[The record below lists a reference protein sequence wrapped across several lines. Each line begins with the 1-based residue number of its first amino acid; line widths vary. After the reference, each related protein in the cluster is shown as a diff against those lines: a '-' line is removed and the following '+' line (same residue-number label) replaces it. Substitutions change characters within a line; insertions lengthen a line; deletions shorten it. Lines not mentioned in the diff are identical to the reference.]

1 MATSKIAIDIAV
13 NTLQSSQSLKELK
26 DNLKGLED
34 KLFELEEGSA
44 EFNKLSAAIGE
55 AKKGLKDLNEAKEL
69 QTLDG
74 KFKAFADLGAKIG
87 AGFELASSTMAL
99 FGQDTE
105 EIEKALKKAQ
115 AAMMF
120 VQGIKELEGL
130 GGALKNA
137 GIAIKGFA
145 QGGIA
150 ALRSLWVAML
160 ANPITA
166 ILVGLTALG
175 GAIAFIVTREKDDT
189 AALRENIAE
198 REKQI
203 EKLKELQNIQQ
214 INQNNEIKYA
224 KAQNKSLEEIRELE
238 DKHYIQKIEKLK
250 KASKETGD
258 LVDKQRELVA
268 TLSGEE
274 LEEGQKKLDELLKAH
289 IAENDKYTAAFVE
302 NAVMIEQR
310 KTDDAKKEEERLK
323 EKQKTDK
330 EAYEK
335 SLELQKDLNKQLAQA
350 RIDNIDDDREKAKAQ
365 EIFNYEQNQK
375 ELQTKFKGRKELN
388 DLLFELEMKHKNALS
403 EIDNN
408 FNIAEDKKKK
418 EREDKAKAEAEKK
431 RQEDLAGIK
440 KDQADQLSEYETR
453 IKTQQRLGEDSTA
466 LELEAAKYKLDTILN
481 DENASYEQRLAAQE
495 EYNAKVKELDDKA
508 AANKQAI
515 RDAEVQL
522 TYDSLKLIGD
532 IATNFAK
539 QDEASQRKAFE
550 INKKVQLAMATIDMI
565 RAVQGAYK
573 SAMDSPLTS
582 VFPAFPYIQAA
593 MAAAY
598 GLMNIRKIQQTQF
611 QGGGGAAGGMEG
623 AAGGAG
629 GAMSAPLQGGVNNT
643 STMLEN
649 LGQGQQEQKPIK
661 AYVLQTDVASEDQK
675 VKAIENKS
683 KIE

>member
-198 REKQI
+198 RERQI
-203 EKLKELQNIQQ
+203 E
-214 INQNNEIKYA
+214 
-224 KAQNKSLEEIRELE
+224 S
-238 DKHYIQKIEKLK
+238 LK
-250 KASKETGD
+250 KQKKAVEDLQQFETNLEKARGETIEESRKREDRQYKERISQID
-258 LVDKQRELVA
+258 QLQEANFKALKDQAELA
-268 TLSGEE
+268 RQLSGDEATE
-274 LEEGQKKLDELLKAH
+274 ANKKYQELLKQDSDYYDEKNKL
-289 IAENDKYTAAFVE
+289 IQEAAVR
-302 NAVMIEQR
+302 AEQR
-310 KTDDAKKEEERLK
+310 RTDDAKKEADDLK
-323 EKQKTDK
+323 ERQAK
-330 EAYEK
+330 Y
-335 SLELQKDLNKQLAQA
+335 KDYL
-350 RIDNIDDDREKAKAQ
+350 
-365 EIFNYEQNQK
+365 
-375 ELQTKFKGRKELN
+375 
-388 DLLFELEMKHKNALS
+388 
-403 EIDNN
+403 
-408 FNIAEDKKKK
+408 KKK
-418 EREDKAKAEAEKK
+418 EEDEKAHNEKIKA
-431 RQEDLAGIK
+431 DLERNRTEELK
-440 KDQADQLSEYETR
+440 NLEN
-453 IKTQQRLGEDSTA
+453 QRKA
-466 LELEAAKYKLDTILN
+466 
-481 DENASYEQRLAAQE
+481 
-495 EYNAKVKELDDKA
+495 KELDGTLTYEDRKKYLDDVYALEIQKA
-508 AANKQAI
+508 GLMAEDLEELRLKHLENLKNL
-515 RDAEVQL
+515 DAEEQKRKEEQAAKDKEL
-522 TYDSLKLIGD
+522 ADKKLADEIAAEEEYDEYIKDIEAKRLARKTAIKEAELNLVTDTLKLTAD
-532 IATNFAK
+532 IATAFAK
-539 QDEASQRKAFE
+539 EDEASQRKAFE
-550 INKKVQLAMATIDMI
+550 INKKMQLALATIEMI
-565 RAVQGAYK
+565 KGVQ
-573 SAMDSPLTS
+573 SAFTSAQGSPFTA
-582 VFPAFPYIQAA
+582 VFPGYPYVQAA

-598 GLMNIRKIQQTQF
+598 GLMNIRKISQTQF
-611 QGGGGAAGGMEG
+611 EGGGGAAGGMES

-649 LGQGQQEQKPIK
+649 LGQQQEQKPIK

-675 VKAIENKS
+675 IKAIENKS